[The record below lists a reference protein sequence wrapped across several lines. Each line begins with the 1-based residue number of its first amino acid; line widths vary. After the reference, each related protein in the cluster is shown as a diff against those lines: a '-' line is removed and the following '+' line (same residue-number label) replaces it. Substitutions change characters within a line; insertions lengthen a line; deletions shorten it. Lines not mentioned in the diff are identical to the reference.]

1 MGTWGPGLY
10 SDDFALDL
18 KASISAVCRLPHDA
32 DEIVRILA
40 ELNPAANQPD
50 DDDHTTFWLVV
61 ADQLQR
67 KGLES
72 AARERAR
79 RIIADGTNIAVLE
92 QLGMSRRDLR
102 QRAKALAKAADRL
115 AAPPEPKQRR
125 TLKKPQPLIV
135 LPGEVYVFPVDS
147 RANVYNPYFTNPDE
161 ARFAPAGWSSCLIV
175 GAGHAL
181 EFLAWYQVA
190 PSLDQWAERPSLKE
204 VIGSIDPGE
213 NSVGTVSK
221 SHFTRMQL
229 ERAGTVEP
237 PNVDPPE
244 HDLVMSAVAS
254 DISASNALSRWL
266 PEGSVPP
273 KRRWFGFGKR

>member
-1 MGTWGPGLY
+1 MRATP
-10 SDDFALDL
+10 
-18 KASISAVCRLPHDA
+18 R
-32 DEIVRILA
+32 
-40 ELNPAANQPD
+40 
-50 DDDHTTFWLVV
+50 FWLVV

-72 AARERAR
+72 EARQRAR
-79 RIIADGTNIAVLE
+79 RIIGDGTNLAVLE
-92 QLGMSRRDLR
+92 QLGMSSGDLR
-102 QRAKALAKAADRL
+102 QRAKALTKLADRL

-161 ARFAPAGWSSCLIV
+161 AKFTPAGWSSCLIV

-190 PSLDQWAERPSLKE
+190 PSLDQWAERPNLAE
-204 VIGSIDPGE
+204 AIRPIDPTK
-213 NSVGTVSK
+213 NSVGTISK
-221 SHFTRMQL
+221 NHFKRMEL
-229 ERAGTVEP
+229 DLAGTIEP
-237 PNVDPPE
+237 PNVAAPE

-266 PEGSVPP
+266 PQGSVPP
-273 KRRWFGFGKR
+273 KRRRIGFGKR